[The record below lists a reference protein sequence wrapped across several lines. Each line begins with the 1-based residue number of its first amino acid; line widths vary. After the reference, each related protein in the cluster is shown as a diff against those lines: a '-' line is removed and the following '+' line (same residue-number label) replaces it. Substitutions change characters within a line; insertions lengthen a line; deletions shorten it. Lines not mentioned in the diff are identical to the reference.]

1 MISAGLGGSA
11 SQFLEVPN
19 RQYMKNKF
27 KHQSPW
33 GTSLRVLIWDK
44 LDVEPT
50 LTEKLISSTVK
61 EWYKA
66 KHRDPSKEEI
76 KLINNIDI
84 IACPVCGSA
93 SLKKAGFNNEGIQ
106 KI

>member
-1 MISAGLGGSA
+1 MNVYKTLYNGD
-11 SQFLEVPN
+11 VPN

-76 KLINNIDI
+76 KLINNIEI
-84 IACPVCGSA
+84 TACPVCGSA
-93 SLKKAGFNNEGIQ
+93 WRI
-106 KI
+106 